1 MKRLLITLSMLLT
14 LSGCATVND
23 AWDYFDMARFDNN
36 EYMLA
41 NKVRTQANIGAR
53 KCGTPEISREV
64 TRLWETTQELRN
76 YSESIPRRHKWCFNG
91 ILYFEVWQHRK
102 ERNYYH

>member
-1 MKRLLITLSMLLT
+1 MLLT

-76 YSESIPRRHKWCFNG
+76 YSESIPRNEETVTMTSELGEIVYKLDKR
-91 ILYFEVWQHRK
+91 YR
-102 ERNYYH
+102 